1 MTDINHDNTVYPS
14 SSFSGS
20 PYLYG
25 QVYTPSPDTR
35 LTQIKDLAVPQL
47 VRRTNGRYTIRFRFK
62 GATSPFLSVSTRSTD
77 RRTAT
82 MRQRELAATAKAF
95 MLDRQEVSLQ
105 ELTTHLKSMAEQFL
119 TDETNDYWNGLE
131 VATLVDEKS
140 NLKELAATQALSLDQ
155 QKGIRLALEVLTAAQ
170 QRVDTGDTSGLIKL
184 TDGGGDDNNHTDE
197 STIGDST
204 AILNNEQG
212 DRPAV
217 FTQVTAPCSHSE
229 RPAVESQPEVIH
241 FRPLESS
248 RLDVNLTS
256 RRFKSLILQPS
267 VVFQE
272 LVTSL
277 LAEKVQIL
285 KSSSYKDL
293 SSSLNTVSRF
303 LPEDMDLM
311 SRSGWLA
318 VRDAMLASEVRPST
332 INKLLTKAKM
342 CLDYGLMNGQLEG
355 RNPIERMKL
364 TKDIDSKRRA
374 FTDEELERLLVR
386 VEAEYQFTRHTAHTT
401 SEARRWA
408 SLVSVITG
416 ARAAEV
422 CHLTKRDI
430 VTLDNGLVCI
440 DINEDGE
447 GKSVKNKHSVRLVP
461 LTDGAYGFDLAS
473 FLEWVYMQPEDEGP
487 LFGMTPSAYSSW
499 FNSRVIT
506 EALPDAEN
514 VSLHSLRHWLA
525 TRMKERGVNLVDA
538 QGILG
543 HSSQSITYDLYGK
556 GHAVGRL
563 AEVLKTALL

>member
-1 MTDINHDNTVYPS
+1 MTDINHDNTVCPS

-20 PYLYG
+20 PYLYQ
-25 QVYTPSPDTR
+25 QVCTSSPDTR

-47 VRRTNGRYTIRFRFK
+47 VRRANGRYTIRFRLK
-62 GATSPFLSVSTRSTD
+62 GQTIPFLSVSTRSTD
-77 RRTAT
+77 RRVAT

-95 MLDRQEVSLQ
+95 MLDRPEVSLQ
-105 ELTTHLKSMAEQFL
+105 ELTAHLRSMAEQFL
-119 TDETNDYWNGLE
+119 TDASDDYWNGLE

-140 NLKELAATQALSLDQ
+140 NLRELAATQALSLDQ

-184 TDGGGDDNNHTDE
+184 IDGGVSQLTDDNNHTDY

-204 AILNNEQG
+204 SILKNEQG

-217 FTQVTAPCSHSE
+217 FTQE
-229 RPAVESQPEVIH
+229 R
-241 FRPLESS
+241 
-248 RLDVNLTS
+248 
-256 RRFKSLILQPS
+256 QPS
-267 VVFQE
+267 VVFSS
-272 LVTSL
+272 LVSSL
-277 LAEKVQIL
+277 LAEKVQTL

-303 LPEDMDLM
+303 LPENMDLM
-311 SRSGWLA
+311 SRSEWLA

-408 SLVSVITG
+408 TLVSVVTG
-416 ARAAEV
+416 ARSAEV

-440 DINEDGE
+440 DINEDGD

-461 LTDGAYGFDLAS
+461 LTDGAYGFDLKS
-473 FLEWVYMQPEDEGP
+473 FLEWVDMQPDEGP

-499 FNSRVIT
+499 FNSRVLT

-514 VSLHSLRHWLA
+514 VSLHSLRHWLT

-556 GHAVGRL
+556 GHAVQRL
-563 AEVLKTALL
+563 ADALAVTFG

>member
-1 MTDINHDNTVYPS
+1 
-14 SSFSGS
+14 
-20 PYLYG
+20 
-25 QVYTPSPDTR
+25 
-35 LTQIKDLAVPQL
+35 
-47 VRRTNGRYTIRFRFK
+47 
-62 GATSPFLSVSTRSTD
+62 
-77 RRTAT
+77 

-95 MLDRQEVSLQ
+95 MLDRPEVSLQ
-105 ELTTHLKSMAEQFL
+105 ELTEHLRSMAEQFL
-119 TDETNDYWNGLE
+119 TDASDDYWNGLE

-184 TDGGGDDNNHTDE
+184 IDGGVSQLTDDNNHTDY

-204 AILNNEQG
+204 SILKNEQG
-212 DRPAV
+212 DRPVV
-217 FTQVTAPCSHSE
+217 FTQE
-229 RPAVESQPEVIH
+229 RQPEVTIA
-241 FRPLESS
+241 
-248 RLDVNLTS
+248 D
-256 RRFKSLILQPS
+256 QPAICS
-267 VVFQE
+267 FSE
-272 LVTSL
+272 LVSSL
-277 LAEKVQIL
+277 LAEKVPTL

-311 SRSGWLA
+311 SRSEWLA
-318 VRDAMLASEVRPST
+318 VRDSMLAAEVRPST

-386 VEAEYQFTRHTAHTT
+386 VESEYQFTRHTARTT

-408 SLVSVITG
+408 SLVSVVTG
-416 ARAAEV
+416 ARSAEV

-461 LTDGAYGFDLAS
+461 LTDGACGLDLKS
-473 FLEWVYMQPEDEGP
+473 FLEWVDMQPDEGP

-499 FNSRVIT
+499 FNSRVMT
-506 EALPDAEN
+506 EALGESPR
-514 VSLHSLRHWLA
+514 V
-525 TRMKERGVNLVDA
+525 
-538 QGILG
+538 
-543 HSSQSITYDLYGK
+543 
-556 GHAVGRL
+556 
-563 AEVLKTALL
+563 

>member
-20 PYLYG
+20 PYLYQ

-35 LTQIKDLAVPQL
+35 LTQIKDLATPQL
-47 VRRTNGRYTIRFRFK
+47 VRRTNGRYTIRFRLK

-77 RRTAT
+77 RRVAT

-95 MLDRQEVSLQ
+95 MLDRPEVSLQ
-105 ELTTHLKSMAEQFL
+105 ELTEHLRSMAEKFL
-119 TDETNDYWNGLE
+119 TDASDDYWNGLE

-170 QRVDTGDTSGLIKL
+170 QRVDTGDTSSLIKL
-184 TDGGGDDNNHTDE
+184 IDGGVSQLTDDNNHTDY
-197 STIGDST
+197 STISDST
-204 AILNNEQG
+204 SLLKNEQG

-229 RPAVESQPEVIH
+229 RQ
-241 FRPLESS
+241 SS
-248 RLDVNLTS
+248 IVFS
-256 RRFKSLILQPS
+256 SLVS
-267 VVFQE
+267 
-272 LVTSL
+272 SL
-277 LAEKVQIL
+277 LAEKVQTL

-311 SRSGWLA
+311 SRSEWLA
-318 VRDAMLASEVRPST
+318 VRDSMLAAEVRPST

-374 FTDEELERLLVR
+374 FTDEELEGLLGR
-386 VEAEYQFTRHTAHTT
+386 VEAEYQFTRHTAQTS

-408 SLVSVITG
+408 SLLSVVTG
-416 ARAAEV
+416 ARSAEV

-473 FLEWVYMQPEDEGP
+473 FLSWVNTQADEGS

-525 TRMKERGVNLVDA
+525 TCMKERGVNLVDA

-556 GHAVGRL
+556 GHAVQRL
-563 AEVLKTALL
+563 ADALAVTFG

>member
-1 MTDINHDNTVYPS
+1 
-14 SSFSGS
+14 
-20 PYLYG
+20 
-25 QVYTPSPDTR
+25 
-35 LTQIKDLAVPQL
+35 
-47 VRRTNGRYTIRFRFK
+47 
-62 GATSPFLSVSTRSTD
+62 
-77 RRTAT
+77 

-95 MLDRQEVSLQ
+95 MLDRPEVSLQ
-105 ELTTHLKSMAEQFL
+105 ELTKHLRSMAEQFL
-119 TDETNDYWNGLE
+119 TDASDDYWNGVE

-140 NLKELAATQALSLDQ
+140 NLRGLAATRALSVDQ
-155 QKGIRLALEVLTAAQ
+155 QRGIKLALEVLTAAQ
-170 QRVDTGDTSGLIKL
+170 QRVDTGDTSSLIKL
-184 TDGGGDDNNHTDE
+184 IDDGGGDNNHTDY

-204 AILNNEQG
+204 SILKNEQG

-217 FTQVTAPCSHSE
+217 FTQE
-229 RPAVESQPEVIH
+229 R
-241 FRPLESS
+241 
-248 RLDVNLTS
+248 
-256 RRFKSLILQPS
+256 QPS
-267 VVFQE
+267 VVFSS
-272 LVTSL
+272 LVSSL
-277 LAEKVQIL
+277 LAEKVQTL
-285 KSSSYKDL
+285 KQSSYKDL

-311 SRSGWLA
+311 SRSEWLA
-318 VRDAMLASEVRPST
+318 VRDAMLAAEVRPST

-342 CLDYGLMNGQLEG
+342 CLDYGLMNRQLEG

-364 TKDIDSKRRA
+364 TKDIDSRRRA
-374 FTDEELERLLVR
+374 FTDEELERLLGR
-386 VEAEYQFTRHTAHTT
+386 VEAEYQFTRHTAQTS

-473 FLEWVYMQPEDEGP
+473 FLSWVNTQPDEGP
-487 LFGMTPSAYSSW
+487 IFGMTPSAYSSW
-499 FNSRVIT
+499 FNSRVMT
-506 EALPDAEN
+506 EALGDAEN

-525 TRMKERGVNLVDA
+525 TCMKERGVNLVDA

-563 AEVLKTALL
+563 AEVLKSALL

>member
-1 MTDINHDNTVYPS
+1 
-14 SSFSGS
+14 
-20 PYLYG
+20 
-25 QVYTPSPDTR
+25 
-35 LTQIKDLAVPQL
+35 
-47 VRRTNGRYTIRFRFK
+47 
-62 GATSPFLSVSTRSTD
+62 
-77 RRTAT
+77 

-95 MLDRQEVSLQ
+95 LLDRQEVSLQ
-105 ELTTHLKSMAEQFL
+105 ELTAHLKSMAEQFL
-119 TDETNDYWNGLE
+119 TDASDDYWNGIE

-184 TDGGGDDNNHTDE
+184 IDDNNLTDD

-204 AILNNEQG
+204 SILNNEQG

-229 RPAVESQPEVIH
+229 RQS
-241 FRPLESS
+241 
-248 RLDVNLTS
+248 
-256 RRFKSLILQPS
+256 S
-267 VVFQE
+267 VVFSS
-272 LVTSL
+272 LVSSL
-277 LAEKVQIL
+277 LAEKVQTL
-285 KSSSYKDL
+285 KTSSYKDL

-303 LPEDMDLM
+303 LPEDMALM
-311 SRSGWLA
+311 SRSEWLA
-318 VRDAMLASEVRPST
+318 VRDAMLAAEVMPST

-342 CLDYGLMNGQLEG
+342 CLDYALMNGYLEG

-364 TKDIDSKRRA
+364 VKDVDSKRRA
-374 FTDEELERLLVR
+374 FTDDELERLLVR

-408 SLVSVITG
+408 SLLSVVTG
-416 ARAAEV
+416 ARSAEV

-499 FNSRVIT
+499 FNSRVLT

-556 GHAVGRL
+556 GHAVQRL
-563 AEVLKTALL
+563 ADALAVTFG

>member
-20 PYLYG
+20 PYLYQ
-25 QVYTPSPDTR
+25 QVYTSSPDTR

-47 VRRTNGRYTIRFRFK
+47 VRRANGRYTIRFRLK
-62 GATSPFLSVSTRSTD
+62 GQTTPFLSVSTRSTD
-77 RRTAT
+77 RRVAT

-95 MLDRQEVSLQ
+95 MLDRPEVSLQ
-105 ELTTHLKSMAEQFL
+105 ELTAHLRSMAEQFL
-119 TDETNDYWNGLE
+119 TDASDDYWNGLE

-184 TDGGGDDNNHTDE
+184 IDGGVSQLTDDNNHTDY

-204 AILNNEQG
+204 SILKNEQG

-217 FTQVTAPCSHSE
+217 FTQE
-229 RPAVESQPEVIH
+229 RQPEVTIA
-241 FRPLESS
+241 
-248 RLDVNLTS
+248 D
-256 RRFKSLILQPS
+256 QPAICS
-267 VVFQE
+267 FSE
-272 LVTSL
+272 LVSSL
-277 LAEKVQIL
+277 LAEKVQTL

-311 SRSGWLA
+311 SRSEWLA

-364 TKDIDSKRRA
+364 TKDIDSRRRA

-386 VEAEYQFTRHTAHTT
+386 VESEYQFTRHTAHTT

-408 SLVSVITG
+408 SLVSVVTG
-416 ARAAEV
+416 ARSAEV

-440 DINEDGE
+440 DINEDGD

-461 LTDGAYGFDLAS
+461 LTDGACGLDLKS
-473 FLEWVYMQPEDEGP
+473 FLKWVDTQPADGP

-499 FNSRVIT
+499 FNSRVLT
-506 EALPDAEN
+506 EALPDAMD

>member
-14 SSFSGS
+14 CSFSGS

-35 LTQIKDLAVPQL
+35 LTQINLLSVAKPQL
-47 VRRTNGRYTIRFRFK
+47 VRRANGRYTIRFRLK
-62 GATSPFLSVSTRSTD
+62 GQTTPFLSVSTRSTD
-77 RRTAT
+77 RRVAT

-95 MLDRQEVSLQ
+95 MLDRPEVSLQ
-105 ELTTHLKSMAEQFL
+105 ELTEHLRSMAEQFL
-119 TDETNDYWNGLE
+119 TDASDDYWNGLE

-170 QRVDTGDTSGLIKL
+170 QRVDTGDTSSLIKL
-184 TDGGGDDNNHTDE
+184 IGGGVSQLTDGDDNNLTNN
-197 STIGDST
+197 STICDST
-204 AILNNEQG
+204 LILRNEQG
-212 DRPAV
+212 VSPQV
-217 FTQVTAPCSHSE
+217 FTRE
-229 RPAVESQPEVIH
+229 R
-241 FRPLESS
+241 
-248 RLDVNLTS
+248 
-256 RRFKSLILQPS
+256 QPS
-267 VVFQE
+267 VVFSS
-272 LVTSL
+272 LVSSL
-277 LAEKVQIL
+277 LAEKVQTL

-311 SRSGWLA
+311 SRSEWLA
-318 VRDAMLASEVRPST
+318 VRDAMLAAEVRPST

-364 TKDIDSKRRA
+364 TKDTDSKRRA

-386 VEAEYQFTRHTAHTT
+386 VESEYQFTRHTAHTT

-408 SLVSVITG
+408 SLVSVVTG
-416 ARAAEV
+416 ARSAEV
-422 CHLTKRDI
+422 CHLTKRDV

-440 DINEDGE
+440 DINEDGD

-461 LTDGAYGFDLAS
+461 LTDGACGLDLKS
-473 FLEWVYMQPEDEGP
+473 FLEWVDMQPDEGP

-499 FNSRVIT
+499 FNSRVLT

>member
-1 MTDINHDNTVYPS
+1 
-14 SSFSGS
+14 
-20 PYLYG
+20 
-25 QVYTPSPDTR
+25 
-35 LTQIKDLAVPQL
+35 
-47 VRRTNGRYTIRFRFK
+47 
-62 GATSPFLSVSTRSTD
+62 
-77 RRTAT
+77 

-95 MLDRQEVSLQ
+95 MLDRPEVSLQ
-105 ELTTHLKSMAEQFL
+105 ALTAHLRVMAEQFL
-119 TDETNDYWNGLE
+119 TDASDDYWNGLE

-184 TDGGGDDNNHTDE
+184 IDDNNHTDY
-197 STIGDST
+197 STIVSCSPAHSGDST
-204 AILNNEQG
+204 SILKNEQG
-212 DRPAV
+212 DSPAV
-217 FTQVTAPCSHSE
+217 FTQE
-229 RPAVESQPEVIH
+229 RQPEVTTTGAQQAICS
-241 FRPLESS
+241 FS
-248 RLDVNLTS
+248 
-256 RRFKSLILQPS
+256 
-267 VVFQE
+267 E
-272 LVTSL
+272 LVSSL
-277 LAEKVQIL
+277 LAEKVQTL

-311 SRSGWLA
+311 SRSEWLA
-318 VRDAMLASEVRPST
+318 VRDAMLAAEVRPST

-364 TKDIDSKRRA
+364 TKDVDSKRRA

-408 SLVSVITG
+408 TLVSVVTG
-416 ARAAEV
+416 ARSAEV

-440 DINEDGE
+440 DINENGD

-461 LTDGAYGFDLAS
+461 LTDGVHGFHLKS
-473 FLEWVYMQPEDEGP
+473 FLSWFDTQPDDGSS

-499 FNSRVIT
+499 FNSRVLT
-506 EALPDAEN
+506 EALPDADN

-563 AEVLKTALL
+563 ADALKVALK

>member
-1 MTDINHDNTVYPS
+1 
-14 SSFSGS
+14 
-20 PYLYG
+20 
-25 QVYTPSPDTR
+25 
-35 LTQIKDLAVPQL
+35 
-47 VRRTNGRYTIRFRFK
+47 
-62 GATSPFLSVSTRSTD
+62 
-77 RRTAT
+77 

-95 MLDRQEVSLQ
+95 MLDRPEVSLQ
-105 ELTTHLKSMAEQFL
+105 ELTAHLRSMAEQFL
-119 TDETNDYWNGLE
+119 TDASDDYWNGLE

-140 NLKELAATQALSLDQ
+140 NLRELAATQALSLDQ

-184 TDGGGDDNNHTDE
+184 IDGGVSQLTDDNNQTDY

-204 AILNNEQG
+204 SILKNEQVG
-212 DRPAV
+212 RPAV
-217 FTQVTAPCSHSE
+217 FTQE
-229 RPAVESQPEVIH
+229 R
-241 FRPLESS
+241 
-248 RLDVNLTS
+248 
-256 RRFKSLILQPS
+256 QPS
-267 VVFQE
+267 VVFSS
-272 LVTSL
+272 LVSSL
-277 LAEKVQIL
+277 LAEKVQTL

-311 SRSGWLA
+311 SRSEWLA
-318 VRDAMLASEVRPST
+318 VRDSMLAAEVRPST

-386 VEAEYQFTRHTAHTT
+386 VESEYQFTRHTAHTT

-408 SLVSVITG
+408 SLVSVVTG
-416 ARAAEV
+416 ARSAEV

-440 DINEDGE
+440 DINEDGD

-461 LTDGAYGFDLAS
+461 LTDGACGLDLKS
-473 FLEWVYMQPEDEGP
+473 FLEWVDTQPTDGP

-499 FNSRVIT
+499 FNSRVMT
-506 EALPDAEN
+506 EALGDATD

>member
-20 PYLYG
+20 PYLYQ

-35 LTQIKDLAVPQL
+35 LTQINLLATPQL
-47 VRRTNGRYTIRFRFK
+47 VRRANGRYTIRFRLK
-62 GATSPFLSVSTRSTD
+62 GQTIPFLSVSTRSTD
-77 RRTAT
+77 RRVAT
-82 MRQRELAATAKAF
+82 MRQRELAATAKTF
-95 MLDRQEVSLQ
+95 MLDRPEVSLQ
-105 ELTTHLKSMAEQFL
+105 ELTEHLRSMAEQFL
-119 TDETNDYWNGLE
+119 TDASDDYWNGLE

-184 TDGGGDDNNHTDE
+184 IDDNNLTDD

-204 AILNNEQG
+204 SILNNEQG

-217 FTQVTAPCSHSE
+217 FTQE
-229 RPAVESQPEVIH
+229 RQS
-241 FRPLESS
+241 
-248 RLDVNLTS
+248 
-256 RRFKSLILQPS
+256 S
-267 VVFQE
+267 VVFSS
-272 LVTSL
+272 LVSSL
-277 LAEKVQIL
+277 LAEKVQTL
-285 KSSSYKDL
+285 KTSSYKDL

-318 VRDAMLASEVRPST
+318 VRDSMLASEVRPST

-386 VEAEYQFTRHTAHTT
+386 VESEYQFTRHTAHTT

-408 SLVSVITG
+408 SLVSVVTG
-416 ARAAEV
+416 ARSAEV

-440 DINEDGE
+440 DINEDGD

-461 LTDGAYGFDLAS
+461 LTDGACGLDLKS
-473 FLEWVYMQPEDEGP
+473 FLEWVDMQPDEGP

-499 FNSRVIT
+499 FNSRVLT
-506 EALPDAEN
+506 EALGDSQD

-556 GHAVGRL
+556 GHAVQRL

>member
-35 LTQIKDLAVPQL
+35 LTQINLLGVAKPQL
-47 VRRTNGRYTIRFRFK
+47 VRRANGRYTIRFRLK
-62 GATSPFLSVSTRSTD
+62 GQTTPFLSVSTRSTD
-77 RRTAT
+77 RRVAT

-95 MLDRQEVSLQ
+95 MLDRPEVSLQ
-105 ELTTHLKSMAEQFL
+105 ELTEHLRSMAEQFL
-119 TDETNDYWNGLE
+119 TDASDDYWNGLE

-184 TDGGGDDNNHTDE
+184 IDDNNHTDY

-204 AILNNEQG
+204 SILKNEQG
-212 DRPAV
+212 DRPVV
-217 FTQVTAPCSHSE
+217 FTQE
-229 RPAVESQPEVIH
+229 RQPEVTICS
-241 FRPLESS
+241 FS
-248 RLDVNLTS
+248 
-256 RRFKSLILQPS
+256 
-267 VVFQE
+267 E
-272 LVTSL
+272 LVSSL
-277 LAEKVQIL
+277 LAEKVQTL

-311 SRSGWLA
+311 SRSEWLA

-364 TKDIDSKRRA
+364 TKDVDSKRRA

-408 SLVSVITG
+408 TLVSVVTG
-416 ARAAEV
+416 ARSAEV
-422 CHLTKRDI
+422 CHLIKRDI
-430 VTLDNGLVCI
+430 VTIDKMVCI
-440 DINEDGE
+440 DINEDGD

-461 LTDGAYGFDLAS
+461 LTDGAYGFDLTS
-473 FLEWVYMQPEDEGP
+473 FLSWVDAQPDDGP

-499 FNSRVIT
+499 FNSRVLT
-506 EALPDAEN
+506 EALPDADN

-563 AEVLKTALL
+563 ADALNLALVGM

>member
-20 PYLYG
+20 PYLYQ
-25 QVYTPSPDTR
+25 QVYTSSPDTR
-35 LTQIKDLAVPQL
+35 LTQINLLGVACSLLAKPQL
-47 VRRTNGRYTIRFRFK
+47 VRRANGRYTIRFRLK
-62 GATSPFLSVSTRSTD
+62 GQTTPFLSVSTRSTD
-77 RRTAT
+77 RRVAT

-95 MLDRQEVSLQ
+95 MLDRPEVSLQ
-105 ELTTHLKSMAEQFL
+105 ELTEHLRSMAEQFL
-119 TDETNDYWNGLE
+119 TDASDDYWNGLE

-170 QRVDTGDTSGLIKL
+170 QRVDTGDTSGLIDIVMNNSRDSGTSNL
-184 TDGGGDDNNHTDE
+184 TDY
-197 STIGDST
+197 STICDSM
-204 AILNNEQG
+204 AILSNEQG
-212 DRPAV
+212 VSTEV
-217 FTQVTAPCSHSE
+217 FTQE
-229 RPAVESQPEVIH
+229 RQPEVAICS
-241 FRPLESS
+241 FS
-248 RLDVNLTS
+248 
-256 RRFKSLILQPS
+256 
-267 VVFQE
+267 E
-272 LVTSL
+272 LVSSL
-277 LAEKVQIL
+277 LAEKVQTL

-311 SRSGWLA
+311 SRSEWLA
-318 VRDAMLASEVRPST
+318 VRDSMLAAEVRPST

-408 SLVSVITG
+408 SLVSVVTG
-416 ARAAEV
+416 ARSAEV

-440 DINEDGE
+440 DINEDGD

-461 LTDGAYGFDLAS
+461 LTDGVCGFSLKS
-473 FLEWVYMQPEDEGP
+473 FLKWVDTQPADGP

-499 FNSRVIT
+499 FNSRVLT
-506 EALPDAEN
+506 EALGDAEN

>member
-35 LTQIKDLAVPQL
+35 LTQINLLGVAKPQL
-47 VRRTNGRYTIRFRFK
+47 VRRANGRYTIRFRLK
-62 GATSPFLSVSTRSTD
+62 GQTTPFLSVSTRSTD
-77 RRTAT
+77 RRVAT

-95 MLDRQEVSLQ
+95 MLDRPEVSLQ
-105 ELTTHLKSMAEQFL
+105 ELTEHLRSMAEQFL
-119 TDETNDYWNGLE
+119 TDASDDYWNGLE

-184 TDGGGDDNNHTDE
+184 IDDNNHTDY

-204 AILNNEQG
+204 SILKNEQG
-212 DRPAV
+212 DRPVV
-217 FTQVTAPCSHSE
+217 FTQE
-229 RPAVESQPEVIH
+229 RQPEVTICS
-241 FRPLESS
+241 FS
-248 RLDVNLTS
+248 
-256 RRFKSLILQPS
+256 
-267 VVFQE
+267 E
-272 LVTSL
+272 LVSSL
-277 LAEKVQIL
+277 LAEKVQTL

-311 SRSGWLA
+311 SRSEWLA

-364 TKDIDSKRRA
+364 TKDVDSKRRA

-408 SLVSVITG
+408 SLVSVVTG
-416 ARAAEV
+416 ARSAEV

-440 DINEDGE
+440 DINEDGD

-461 LTDGAYGFDLAS
+461 LTDGVCGFSLKS
-473 FLEWVYMQPEDEGP
+473 FLKWVDTQPADGP

-499 FNSRVIT
+499 FNSRVLT
-506 EALPDAEN
+506 EALGDAEN

-556 GHAVGRL
+556 GHAVQRL
-563 AEVLKTALL
+563 AEVLEVALV

>member
-25 QVYTPSPDTR
+25 KVYTSSPDTR
-35 LTQIKDLAVPQL
+35 LTQINLLARPQL
-47 VRRTNGRYTIRFRFK
+47 VRRANGRYTIRFRLK
-62 GATSPFLSVSTRSTD
+62 GQTIPFLSVSTRSTD
-77 RRTAT
+77 RRVAT
-82 MRQRELAATAKAF
+82 MRQRELAATAKSF
-95 MLDRQEVSLQ
+95 MLDRPDVSLQ
-105 ELTTHLKSMAEQFL
+105 ELTEHLRSMAEQFL
-119 TDETNDYWNGLE
+119 TDASDDYWNGVE

-140 NLKELAATQALSLDQ
+140 NLKELAATRALSIDQ

-170 QRVDTGDTSGLIKL
+170 QRVDTGDTSSLIKL
-184 TDGGGDDNNHTDE
+184 IDGNNHTGE

-204 AILNNEQG
+204 SILKNEQG
-212 DRPAV
+212 DRPVV
-217 FTQVTAPCSHSE
+217 FTQSHQPVTRSRVTSEVTIADQPAICS
-229 RPAVESQPEVIH
+229 
-241 FRPLESS
+241 FSS
-248 RLDVNLTS
+248 
-256 RRFKSLILQPS
+256 
-267 VVFQE
+267 
-272 LVTSL
+272 LVSSL
-277 LAEKVQIL
+277 LAEKVQTL

-311 SRSGWLA
+311 SRTEWLA
-318 VRDAMLASEVRPST
+318 VRDSMLAAEVRPST

-364 TKDIDSKRRA
+364 TKDVDSKRRA

-408 SLVSVITG
+408 SLVSVVTG
-416 ARAAEV
+416 ARSAEV

-440 DINEDGE
+440 DINEDGD

-461 LTDGAYGFDLAS
+461 LTDGACGLDLKS
-473 FLEWVYMQPEDEGP
+473 FLEWVDMQPDEGP

-499 FNSRVIT
+499 FNSRVLT
-506 EALPDAEN
+506 EALGDSQG

-525 TRMKERGVNLVDA
+525 TRMK
-538 QGILG
+538 
-543 HSSQSITYDLYGK
+543 
-556 GHAVGRL
+556 
-563 AEVLKTALL
+563 

>member
-1 MTDINHDNTVYPS
+1 
-14 SSFSGS
+14 
-20 PYLYG
+20 
-25 QVYTPSPDTR
+25 
-35 LTQIKDLAVPQL
+35 
-47 VRRTNGRYTIRFRFK
+47 
-62 GATSPFLSVSTRSTD
+62 
-77 RRTAT
+77 

-95 MLDRQEVSLQ
+95 MLDRPEVSLQ
-105 ELTTHLKSMAEQFL
+105 ELTEHLRSMAEQFL
-119 TDETNDYWNGLE
+119 TDASDDYWNGLE

-184 TDGGGDDNNHTDE
+184 IDGGVSQLTDDNNPTDY
-197 STIGDST
+197 STICDSM
-204 AILNNEQG
+204 AVLSNEQG
-212 DRPAV
+212 VSPEV
-217 FTQVTAPCSHSE
+217 FTQE
-229 RPAVESQPEVIH
+229 RQPEVAIA
-241 FRPLESS
+241 
-248 RLDVNLTS
+248 D
-256 RRFKSLILQPS
+256 QPAICS
-267 VVFQE
+267 FSE
-272 LVTSL
+272 LVSSL
-277 LAEKVQIL
+277 LAEKVQTL

-303 LPEDMDLM
+303 LPENMDLM

-318 VRDAMLASEVRPST
+318 VRDAMLAAEVRPST

-342 CLDYGLMNGQLEG
+342 CLDYALMNGHLEG

-364 TKDIDSKRRA
+364 VKDVDSKRRA
-374 FTDEELERLLVR
+374 FTDDELEGLLGR

-461 LTDGAYGFDLAS
+461 LTDGAYGFDLKS
-473 FLEWVYMQPEDEGP
+473 FLEWVYMQPDEGP

-499 FNSRVIT
+499 FNSRVLT

-563 AEVLKTALL
+563 ADVLKTALL

>member
-20 PYLYG
+20 PYLYQ

-35 LTQIKDLAVPQL
+35 LTQIKDLATPQL
-47 VRRTNGRYTIRFRFK
+47 VRRTNGRYTIRFRLK
-62 GATSPFLSVSTRSTD
+62 GATTPFLSVSTRSTD
-77 RRTAT
+77 RRVAT

-95 MLDRQEVSLQ
+95 LLDRPEVSLQ
-105 ELTTHLKSMAEQFL
+105 ELTAHLRSMAEQFL
-119 TDETNDYWNGLE
+119 TDASDDYWNGLE

-170 QRVDTGDTSGLIKL
+170 QRVDTGDTSSLIKL
-184 TDGGGDDNNHTDE
+184 IDGGVSQLTDDNNLTDD
-197 STIGDST
+197 STIGDSK
-204 AILNNEQG
+204 AILSNEQG
-212 DRPAV
+212 VSPEV
-217 FTQVTAPCSHSE
+217 FTQE
-229 RPAVESQPEVIH
+229 RQPEVAIA
-241 FRPLESS
+241 
-248 RLDVNLTS
+248 D
-256 RRFKSLILQPS
+256 QPAICS
-267 VVFQE
+267 FSE
-272 LVTSL
+272 LVSSL
-277 LAEKVQIL
+277 LAEKVQNL

-318 VRDAMLASEVRPST
+318 VRDAMLAAEVMPST

-374 FTDEELERLLVR
+374 FTDEELERLLGR

-401 SEARRWA
+401 SEARRRA

-461 LTDGAYGFDLAS
+461 LTDGAYGFNLKS
-473 FLEWVYMQPEDEGP
+473 FLEWVYMQPDEGP

-499 FNSRVIT
+499 FNSRVLT

>member
-20 PYLYG
+20 PYLYQ
-25 QVYTPSPDTR
+25 QVYTSSPDTR
-35 LTQIKDLAVPQL
+35 LTQINLLGVACSLLAKPQL
-47 VRRTNGRYTIRFRFK
+47 VRRANGRYTIRFRLK
-62 GATSPFLSVSTRSTD
+62 GQTIPFLSVSTRSTD
-77 RRTAT
+77 RRVAT
-82 MRQRELAATAKAF
+82 MRQRELAATAKSF
-95 MLDRQEVSLQ
+95 MLDRPDVSLQ
-105 ELTTHLKSMAEQFL
+105 ELTEHLRSMAEQFL
-119 TDETNDYWNGLE
+119 TDASDDYWNGLE

-184 TDGGGDDNNHTDE
+184 INDNNHTDY

-204 AILNNEQG
+204 SILKNEQG

-217 FTQVTAPCSHSE
+217 FTQEP
-229 RPAVESQPEVIH
+229 QPEVTIA
-241 FRPLESS
+241 
-248 RLDVNLTS
+248 D
-256 RRFKSLILQPS
+256 QPAICS
-267 VVFQE
+267 FSE
-272 LVTSL
+272 LVSSL
-277 LAEKVQIL
+277 LAEKVQTL

-311 SRSGWLA
+311 SRSEWLA
-318 VRDAMLASEVRPST
+318 VRDSMLAAEVRPST

-386 VEAEYQFTRHTAHTT
+386 VESEYQFTRHTAHTT

-408 SLVSVITG
+408 SLVSVVTG
-416 ARAAEV
+416 ARSAEV

-440 DINEDGE
+440 DINEDGD

-461 LTDGAYGFDLAS
+461 LTDGACGFDLKS
-473 FLEWVYMQPEDEGP
+473 FLEWVDTQPDDGGP

-499 FNSRVIT
+499 FNSRVLT
-506 EALPDAEN
+506 EALGDAEN

>member
-1 MTDINHDNTVYPS
+1 
-14 SSFSGS
+14 
-20 PYLYG
+20 
-25 QVYTPSPDTR
+25 
-35 LTQIKDLAVPQL
+35 
-47 VRRTNGRYTIRFRFK
+47 
-62 GATSPFLSVSTRSTD
+62 
-77 RRTAT
+77 
-82 MRQRELAATAKAF
+82 MRQRELAVTAKAF
-95 MLDRQEVSLQ
+95 LLDKPEVSLQ
-105 ELTTHLKSMAEQFL
+105 ELTEHLRSMAEQFL
-119 TDETNDYWNGLE
+119 TDASDDYWNGLE

-170 QRVDTGDTSGLIKL
+170 QRVDTGDTSGLIDIVMNNP
-184 TDGGGDDNNHTDE
+184 TDY
-197 STIGDST
+197 STIGDSK
-204 AILNNEQG
+204 AILSNEQG
-212 DRPAV
+212 VSPEV
-217 FTQVTAPCSHSE
+217 FTQE
-229 RPAVESQPEVIH
+229 RQPEVAIA
-241 FRPLESS
+241 
-248 RLDVNLTS
+248 D
-256 RRFKSLILQPS
+256 QPAICS
-267 VVFQE
+267 FSE
-272 LVTSL
+272 LVSSL
-277 LAEKVQIL
+277 LAEKVQTL

-303 LPEDMDLM
+303 LTTGMDLM
-311 SRSGWLA
+311 SRSEWLA

-408 SLVSVITG
+408 SLVSVVTG
-416 ARAAEV
+416 ARSAEV

-447 GKSVKNKHSVRLVP
+447 GKSVKNKHSVRLVS

-473 FLEWVYMQPEDEGP
+473 FLSWVNTQSDEGP

-563 AEVLKTALL
+563 ADVLKTALL

>member
-1 MTDINHDNTVYPS
+1 
-14 SSFSGS
+14 
-20 PYLYG
+20 
-25 QVYTPSPDTR
+25 
-35 LTQIKDLAVPQL
+35 
-47 VRRTNGRYTIRFRFK
+47 
-62 GATSPFLSVSTRSTD
+62 
-77 RRTAT
+77 
-82 MRQRELAATAKAF
+82 MRQRELAATAKSF
-95 MLDRQEVSLQ
+95 MLDRPDVSLQ
-105 ELTTHLKSMAEQFL
+105 ELTDHLRSMAEQFL
-119 TDETNDYWNGLE
+119 TDASDDYWNGLE

-170 QRVDTGDTSGLIKL
+170 QRVDTGDASGLIKL
-184 TDGGGDDNNHTDE
+184 IDDNNHTDY

-204 AILNNEQG
+204 SILKNEQG

-217 FTQVTAPCSHSE
+217 FTQE
-229 RPAVESQPEVIH
+229 R
-241 FRPLESS
+241 
-248 RLDVNLTS
+248 
-256 RRFKSLILQPS
+256 QPS
-267 VVFQE
+267 VVFSS
-272 LVTSL
+272 LVSSL
-277 LAEKVQIL
+277 LAEKVQTL

-311 SRSGWLA
+311 SRSEWLA
-318 VRDAMLASEVRPST
+318 VRDSMLAAEVRPST

-408 SLVSVITG
+408 SLVSVVTG
-416 ARAAEV
+416 ARSAEV

-440 DINEDGE
+440 DINEDGD

-461 LTDGAYGFDLAS
+461 LTDGVCGL
-473 FLEWVYMQPEDEGP
+473 QPEVLPQMGRH
-487 LFGMTPSAYSSW
+487 SAC
-499 FNSRVIT
+499 
-506 EALPDAEN
+506 
-514 VSLHSLRHWLA
+514 
-525 TRMKERGVNLVDA
+525 
-538 QGILG
+538 
-543 HSSQSITYDLYGK
+543 
-556 GHAVGRL
+556 
-563 AEVLKTALL
+563 

>member
-1 MTDINHDNTVYPS
+1 
-14 SSFSGS
+14 
-20 PYLYG
+20 
-25 QVYTPSPDTR
+25 
-35 LTQIKDLAVPQL
+35 
-47 VRRTNGRYTIRFRFK
+47 
-62 GATSPFLSVSTRSTD
+62 
-77 RRTAT
+77 

-95 MLDRQEVSLQ
+95 MLDRPEVSLQ
-105 ELTTHLKSMAEQFL
+105 ELTEHLRSMAEQFL
-119 TDETNDYWNGLE
+119 TDASDDYWNGLE

-170 QRVDTGDTSGLIKL
+170 QRVDTGDTSGLIDIVMNNP
-184 TDGGGDDNNHTDE
+184 TDY
-197 STIGDST
+197 STICDSM
-204 AILNNEQG
+204 AILSNEQG
-212 DRPAV
+212 VSPEV
-217 FTQVTAPCSHSE
+217 FTQE
-229 RPAVESQPEVIH
+229 RQPEVAICS
-241 FRPLESS
+241 FS
-248 RLDVNLTS
+248 
-256 RRFKSLILQPS
+256 
-267 VVFQE
+267 E
-272 LVTSL
+272 LVSSL
-277 LAEKVQIL
+277 LAEKVQTL

-311 SRSGWLA
+311 SRSEWLA

-386 VEAEYQFTRHTAHTT
+386 VESEYQFTRHTAHTT

-408 SLVSVITG
+408 SLVSVVTG
-416 ARAAEV
+416 ARSAEV

-440 DINEDGE
+440 DINEDGD

-461 LTDGAYGFDLAS
+461 LTDGAYGFDLTS
-473 FLEWVYMQPEDEGP
+473 FLSWVDAQPDDGP

-499 FNSRVIT
+499 FNSRVMT
-506 EALPDAEN
+506 EALGDAEN

>member
-1 MTDINHDNTVYPS
+1 MTDINYDNTVYPS

-25 QVYTPSPDTR
+25 QVYTSSPDTR
-35 LTQIKDLAVPQL
+35 LTQISLLSVAKPQL
-47 VRRTNGRYTIRFRFK
+47 VRRANGRYTIRFRLK
-62 GATSPFLSVSTRSTD
+62 GQTTPFLSVSTRSTD
-77 RRTAT
+77 RRVAT

-95 MLDRQEVSLQ
+95 MLDRPEVSLQ
-105 ELTTHLKSMAEQFL
+105 ELTEHLRSMAEQFL
-119 TDETNDYWNGLE
+119 TDASDDYWNGLE

-184 TDGGGDDNNHTDE
+184 TDDNNLTDD
-197 STIGDST
+197 STIGDSM
-204 AILNNEQG
+204 AILSNEQG
-212 DRPAV
+212 VSPEV
-217 FTQVTAPCSHSE
+217 FTRE
-229 RPAVESQPEVIH
+229 RQS
-241 FRPLESS
+241 
-248 RLDVNLTS
+248 
-256 RRFKSLILQPS
+256 S
-267 VVFQE
+267 VVFSS
-272 LVTSL
+272 LVSSL
-277 LAEKVQIL
+277 LAEKVQTL

-311 SRSGWLA
+311 SRSEWLA

-364 TKDIDSKRRA
+364 TKDTDSKRRA
-374 FTDEELERLLVR
+374 FTDEELERLLGR

-440 DINEDGE
+440 DINEDGD

-461 LTDGAYGFDLAS
+461 LTDGVCGFSLKS
-473 FLEWVYMQPEDEGP
+473 FLKWVDTQPADGP

-499 FNSRVIT
+499 FNSRVMT
-506 EALPDAEN
+506 EALGDAEN

-525 TRMKERGVNLVDA
+525 TCMKERGVNLVDA

>member
-1 MTDINHDNTVYPS
+1 MTDINHDNTVCPS

-20 PYLYG
+20 PYLYQ
-25 QVYTPSPDTR
+25 QVYTSSPDTR

-47 VRRTNGRYTIRFRFK
+47 VRRANGRYTIRFRLK
-62 GATSPFLSVSTRSTD
+62 GQTIPFLSVSTRSTD
-77 RRTAT
+77 RRVAT

-95 MLDRQEVSLQ
+95 MLDRPEVSLQ
-105 ELTTHLKSMAEQFL
+105 ELTAHLRSMAEQFL
-119 TDETNDYWNGLE
+119 TDASDDYWNGLE

-140 NLKELAATQALSLDQ
+140 NLRELAATQALSLDQ

-170 QRVDTGDTSGLIKL
+170 QRVDTGDASGLIKL
-184 TDGGGDDNNHTDE
+184 IDDNNHTDY

-204 AILNNEQG
+204 SILKNEQG
-212 DRPAV
+212 GRPAV
-217 FTQVTAPCSHSE
+217 FTQE
-229 RPAVESQPEVIH
+229 R
-241 FRPLESS
+241 
-248 RLDVNLTS
+248 
-256 RRFKSLILQPS
+256 QPS
-267 VVFQE
+267 VVFSS
-272 LVTSL
+272 LVSSL
-277 LAEKVQIL
+277 LAEKVQTL

-311 SRSGWLA
+311 SRSEWLA
-318 VRDAMLASEVRPST
+318 VRDSMLAAEVRPST

-386 VEAEYQFTRHTAHTT
+386 VESEYQFTRHTAHTT

-408 SLVSVITG
+408 SLVSVVTG
-416 ARAAEV
+416 ARSAEV

-440 DINEDGE
+440 DINEDGD

-461 LTDGAYGFDLAS
+461 LTDGAYGFDLTS
-473 FLEWVYMQPEDEGP
+473 FLSWVDMQPDEGP

-499 FNSRVIT
+499 FNSRVLT
-506 EALPDAEN
+506 EALGDSQD

-563 AEVLKTALL
+563 ADVLKTALL

>member
-1 MTDINHDNTVYPS
+1 
-14 SSFSGS
+14 
-20 PYLYG
+20 
-25 QVYTPSPDTR
+25 
-35 LTQIKDLAVPQL
+35 
-47 VRRTNGRYTIRFRFK
+47 
-62 GATSPFLSVSTRSTD
+62 
-77 RRTAT
+77 

-95 MLDRQEVSLQ
+95 MLDRPEVSLQ
-105 ELTTHLKSMAEQFL
+105 ELTAHLRSMAEQFL
-119 TDETNDYWNGLE
+119 TDASDDYWNGLE

-170 QRVDTGDTSGLIKL
+170 QRVDTGDTSSLIKL
-184 TDGGGDDNNHTDE
+184 IDGGVSQLTDDNNSRDSGTSNHTDY
-197 STIGDST
+197 STISDST
-204 AILNNEQG
+204 SILKNEQG

-217 FTQVTAPCSHSE
+217 LTQE
-229 RPAVESQPEVIH
+229 RQPEVTIA
-241 FRPLESS
+241 
-248 RLDVNLTS
+248 D
-256 RRFKSLILQPS
+256 QPAICS
-267 VVFQE
+267 FSE
-272 LVTSL
+272 LVSSL
-277 LAEKVQIL
+277 LAEKVQTL

-311 SRSGWLA
+311 SRSEWLA

-342 CLDYGLMNGQLEG
+342 CLDYALMNGQLEG

-374 FTDEELERLLVR
+374 FTDEELDRLLVR
-386 VEAEYQFTRHTAHTT
+386 VESEYQFTRHTAHTT

-473 FLEWVYMQPEDEGP
+473 FLSWVDTQPDEGP

-499 FNSRVIT
+499 FNSRVLT
-506 EALPDAEN
+506 EALGDAEN

>member
-1 MTDINHDNTVYPS
+1 MTDINHDNTVCPS

-35 LTQIKDLAVPQL
+35 LTQINLLGVAKPQL
-47 VRRTNGRYTIRFRFK
+47 VRRANGRYTIRFRLK
-62 GATSPFLSVSTRSTD
+62 GQTTPFLSVSTRSTD
-77 RRTAT
+77 RRVAT
-82 MRQRELAATAKAF
+82 MRQRELAATAKTF
-95 MLDRQEVSLQ
+95 LLDRPDVSLQ
-105 ELTTHLKSMAEQFL
+105 ELTDHLRSMAEQFL
-119 TDETNDYWNGLE
+119 TDASDDYWNGLE

-170 QRVDTGDTSGLIKL
+170 QRVDTGDASGLIKL
-184 TDGGGDDNNHTDE
+184 IDDNNHTDY

-204 AILNNEQG
+204 SILKNEQG
-212 DRPAV
+212 DRPVV
-217 FTQVTAPCSHSE
+217 FTQE
-229 RPAVESQPEVIH
+229 R
-241 FRPLESS
+241 
-248 RLDVNLTS
+248 
-256 RRFKSLILQPS
+256 QPS
-267 VVFQE
+267 VVFSS
-272 LVTSL
+272 LVSSL
-277 LAEKVQIL
+277 LAEKVQTL

-311 SRSGWLA
+311 SRSEWLA
-318 VRDAMLASEVRPST
+318 VRDSMLAAEVRPST

-408 SLVSVITG
+408 SLVSVVTG
-416 ARAAEV
+416 ARSAEV

-440 DINEDGE
+440 DINEDGD

-461 LTDGAYGFDLAS
+461 LTDGVCGFSLKS
-473 FLEWVYMQPEDEGP
+473 FLKWVDTQPADGP

-499 FNSRVIT
+499 FNSRVLT
-506 EALPDAEN
+506 EALGDAEN

-563 AEVLKTALL
+563 ADVLKTALL

>member
-1 MTDINHDNTVYPS
+1 
-14 SSFSGS
+14 
-20 PYLYG
+20 
-25 QVYTPSPDTR
+25 
-35 LTQIKDLAVPQL
+35 
-47 VRRTNGRYTIRFRFK
+47 
-62 GATSPFLSVSTRSTD
+62 
-77 RRTAT
+77 

-95 MLDRQEVSLQ
+95 MLDKPDVSLQ
-105 ELTTHLKSMAEQFL
+105 ELTAHLRSMAEQFL
-119 TDETNDYWNGLE
+119 TDASDDYWNGLE

-140 NLKELAATQALSLDQ
+140 NLKELAATQALSLEQ

-170 QRVDTGDTSGLIKL
+170 QRVDTGDTSGLIDIVMNNSRDSGTSNL
-184 TDGGGDDNNHTDE
+184 TDY

-204 AILNNEQG
+204 SILKNEQG
-212 DRPAV
+212 DRPVV
-217 FTQVTAPCSHSE
+217 FTHE
-229 RPAVESQPEVIH
+229 R
-241 FRPLESS
+241 
-248 RLDVNLTS
+248 
-256 RRFKSLILQPS
+256 QPS
-267 VVFQE
+267 VVFSS
-272 LVTSL
+272 LVSSL
-277 LAEKVQIL
+277 LAEKVQTL

-303 LPEDMDLM
+303 LPENMDLM
-311 SRSGWLA
+311 SRSEWLA
-318 VRDAMLASEVRPST
+318 VRDAMLAAEVRPST

-342 CLDYGLMNGQLEG
+342 CLDYALMNGHLEG

-364 TKDIDSKRRA
+364 VKDVDSKRRA
-374 FTDEELERLLVR
+374 FTDDELEGLLGR
-386 VEAEYQFTRHTAHTT
+386 VEAEYQFTRHTAQTS

-408 SLVSVITG
+408 SLVSVVTG
-416 ARAAEV
+416 ARSAEV

-473 FLEWVYMQPEDEGP
+473 FLSWVNTQSDEGP

-499 FNSRVIT
+499 FNSRVMT
-506 EALPDAEN
+506 EALGDAEN

>member
-1 MTDINHDNTVYPS
+1 
-14 SSFSGS
+14 
-20 PYLYG
+20 
-25 QVYTPSPDTR
+25 
-35 LTQIKDLAVPQL
+35 
-47 VRRTNGRYTIRFRFK
+47 
-62 GATSPFLSVSTRSTD
+62 
-77 RRTAT
+77 

-95 MLDRQEVSLQ
+95 MLDRPEVSLQ
-105 ELTTHLKSMAEQFL
+105 ELTAHLRSMAEQFL
-119 TDETNDYWNGLE
+119 TDASDDYWNGLE

-184 TDGGGDDNNHTDE
+184 IDGGVSQLTDDNNLTDD

-204 AILNNEQG
+204 SMLNNEQG

-217 FTQVTAPCSHSE
+217 FTQE
-229 RPAVESQPEVIH
+229 RQPEVTIA
-241 FRPLESS
+241 
-248 RLDVNLTS
+248 D
-256 RRFKSLILQPS
+256 QPAICS
-267 VVFQE
+267 FSE
-272 LVTSL
+272 LVSSL
-277 LAEKVQIL
+277 LAEKVQTL
-285 KSSSYKDL
+285 KTSSYKDL

-318 VRDAMLASEVRPST
+318 VRDSMLASEVRPST

-386 VEAEYQFTRHTAHTT
+386 VESEYQFTRHTAHTT

-473 FLEWVYMQPEDEGP
+473 FLSWVDTQPDEGP

-499 FNSRVIT
+499 FNSRVMT
-506 EALPDAEN
+506 EALGDAEN

>member
-1 MTDINHDNTVYPS
+1 
-14 SSFSGS
+14 
-20 PYLYG
+20 
-25 QVYTPSPDTR
+25 
-35 LTQIKDLAVPQL
+35 
-47 VRRTNGRYTIRFRFK
+47 
-62 GATSPFLSVSTRSTD
+62 
-77 RRTAT
+77 
-82 MRQRELAATAKAF
+82 MRQKELAATAKAF
-95 MLDRQEVSLQ
+95 MLDKPEVSLRA
-105 ELTTHLKSMAEQFL
+105 LTAHLRSMAEQFL
-119 TDETNDYWNGLE
+119 TDASDDYWNGVD

-140 NLKELAATQALSLDQ
+140 NLRELAATQALSVDQ

-170 QRVDTGDTSGLIKL
+170 QRVDTGDTSGLI
-184 TDGGGDDNNHTDE
+184 DIVMNNHTGY

-204 AILNNEQG
+204 AILSNEQG
-212 DRPAV
+212 GSPEV
-217 FTQVTAPCSHSE
+217 FTQE
-229 RPAVESQPEVIH
+229 RQPEVAICS
-241 FRPLESS
+241 FS
-248 RLDVNLTS
+248 
-256 RRFKSLILQPS
+256 
-267 VVFQE
+267 E
-272 LVTSL
+272 LVSSL
-277 LAEKVQIL
+277 LAEKVQTL

-303 LPEDMDLM
+303 LTSGMDLM
-311 SRSGWLA
+311 SRSEWLA
-318 VRDAMLASEVRPST
+318 VRDAMLSAEVRPST

-364 TKDIDSKRRA
+364 TKDVDSKRRA

-408 SLVSVITG
+408 TLVSVVTG
-416 ARAAEV
+416 ARSAEV

-430 VTLDNGLVCI
+430 VTIDDMVCI
-440 DINEDGE
+440 DINEDGD

-461 LTDGAYGFDLAS
+461 LTSGAYGFDLES
-473 FLEWVYMQPEDEGP
+473 FQQWVDTQPDDGP

-499 FNSRVIT
+499 FNSRVLT
-506 EALPDAEN
+506 EALPDADN

-563 AEVLKTALL
+563 ADALNLALVGV

>member
-1 MTDINHDNTVYPS
+1 
-14 SSFSGS
+14 
-20 PYLYG
+20 
-25 QVYTPSPDTR
+25 
-35 LTQIKDLAVPQL
+35 
-47 VRRTNGRYTIRFRFK
+47 
-62 GATSPFLSVSTRSTD
+62 
-77 RRTAT
+77 

-95 MLDRQEVSLQ
+95 MLDRPEVSLQ
-105 ELTTHLKSMAEQFL
+105 ELTAHLRSMAEQFL
-119 TDETNDYWNGLE
+119 TDASDDYWNGLE

-140 NLKELAATQALSLDQ
+140 NLRELAATQALSLDQ

-184 TDGGGDDNNHTDE
+184 IDGGVSQLTDDNNHTDY

-204 AILNNEQG
+204 SILKNEQG
-212 DRPAV
+212 GRPAV
-217 FTQVTAPCSHSE
+217 FTQE
-229 RPAVESQPEVIH
+229 R
-241 FRPLESS
+241 
-248 RLDVNLTS
+248 
-256 RRFKSLILQPS
+256 QPS
-267 VVFQE
+267 VVFSS
-272 LVTSL
+272 LVSSL
-277 LAEKVQIL
+277 LAEKVQTL

-303 LPEDMDLM
+303 LPENMDLM
-311 SRSGWLA
+311 SRSEWLA

-408 SLVSVITG
+408 TLVSVVTG
-416 ARAAEV
+416 ARSAEV

-440 DINEDGE
+440 DINEDGD

-461 LTDGAYGFDLAS
+461 LTDGAYGFDLKS
-473 FLEWVYMQPEDEGP
+473 FLEWVDMQPDEGP

-499 FNSRVIT
+499 FNSRVLT

-556 GHAVGRL
+556 GHAVQRL
-563 AEVLKTALL
+563 ADALAGTFG

>member
-1 MTDINHDNTVYPS
+1 
-14 SSFSGS
+14 
-20 PYLYG
+20 
-25 QVYTPSPDTR
+25 
-35 LTQIKDLAVPQL
+35 
-47 VRRTNGRYTIRFRFK
+47 
-62 GATSPFLSVSTRSTD
+62 
-77 RRTAT
+77 

-95 MLDRQEVSLQ
+95 LLDKPEVSLQ
-105 ELTTHLKSMAEQFL
+105 ELTEHLRVMAEQFL
-119 TDETNDYWNGLE
+119 GDDYWNGLQ
-131 VATLVDEKS
+131 D
-140 NLKELAATQALSLDQ
+140 TQALN
-155 QKGIRLALEVLTAAQ
+155 KGIRLALEVLTAAQ
-170 QRVDTGDTSGLIKL
+170 LAQQRVDTGDTSGLIN
-184 TDGGGDDNNHTDE
+184 TDDNNHTDY

-204 AILNNEQG
+204 SILKNEQG

-217 FTQVTAPCSHSE
+217 FTQE
-229 RPAVESQPEVIH
+229 R
-241 FRPLESS
+241 
-248 RLDVNLTS
+248 
-256 RRFKSLILQPS
+256 QPS
-267 VVFQE
+267 VVFSE
-272 LVTSL
+272 LVPSL
-277 LAEKVQIL
+277 LAEKVQTL

-311 SRSGWLA
+311 SRSEWLA
-318 VRDAMLASEVRPST
+318 VRYAMLAAEVRPST

-364 TKDIDSKRRA
+364 VKNVESKRRA
-374 FTDEELERLLVR
+374 FTDEEMERLLVR

-408 SLVSVITG
+408 SLVSVVTG
-416 ARAAEV
+416 ARSAEV

-430 VTLDNGLVCI
+430 VTLNNGLVCI
-440 DINEDGE
+440 DINEDGD

-461 LTDGAYGFDLAS
+461 LTDEACGFDLKS
-473 FLEWVYMQPEDEGP
+473 FLEWVDMQPDEGP

-499 FNSRVIT
+499 FNSRVLT
-506 EALPDAEN
+506 EAIPDAEN

>member
-1 MTDINHDNTVYPS
+1 
-14 SSFSGS
+14 
-20 PYLYG
+20 
-25 QVYTPSPDTR
+25 
-35 LTQIKDLAVPQL
+35 
-47 VRRTNGRYTIRFRFK
+47 
-62 GATSPFLSVSTRSTD
+62 
-77 RRTAT
+77 

-95 MLDRQEVSLQ
+95 MLDRPEVSLQ
-105 ELTTHLKSMAEQFL
+105 ELTEHLRSMAEQFL
-119 TDETNDYWNGLE
+119 TDASDDYWNGLE

-184 TDGGGDDNNHTDE
+184 IDDNNHTDY

-204 AILNNEQG
+204 SILKNEQG
-212 DRPAV
+212 DRPVV
-217 FTQVTAPCSHSE
+217 FTQE
-229 RPAVESQPEVIH
+229 RQPEVTICS
-241 FRPLESS
+241 FS
-248 RLDVNLTS
+248 
-256 RRFKSLILQPS
+256 
-267 VVFQE
+267 E
-272 LVTSL
+272 LVSSL
-277 LAEKVQIL
+277 LAEKVQTL

-311 SRSGWLA
+311 SRSEWLA

-364 TKDIDSKRRA
+364 TKDVDSKRRA
-374 FTDEELERLLVR
+374 FTDEELEKLLVR

-408 SLVSVITG
+408 TLVSVVTG
-416 ARAAEV
+416 ARSAEV
-422 CHLTKRDI
+422 CHLIKRDI
-430 VTLDNGLVCI
+430 VTIDKMVCI
-440 DINEDGE
+440 DINEDGD

-461 LTDGAYGFDLAS
+461 LTDGAYGFDLTS
-473 FLEWVYMQPEDEGP
+473 FLSWVDAQPDDGP

-499 FNSRVIT
+499 FNSRVLT
-506 EALPDAEN
+506 EALPDADN

-563 AEVLKTALL
+563 ADALNLALVGM

>member
-1 MTDINHDNTVYPS
+1 
-14 SSFSGS
+14 
-20 PYLYG
+20 
-25 QVYTPSPDTR
+25 
-35 LTQIKDLAVPQL
+35 
-47 VRRTNGRYTIRFRFK
+47 
-62 GATSPFLSVSTRSTD
+62 
-77 RRTAT
+77 

-95 MLDRQEVSLQ
+95 MLDRPEVSLQ
-105 ELTTHLKSMAEQFL
+105 ELTEHLRSMAEQFL
-119 TDETNDYWNGLE
+119 TDASDDYWNGLE

-170 QRVDTGDTSGLIKL
+170 QRVDTGDTSGLIDIVMNNP
-184 TDGGGDDNNHTDE
+184 TDY

-204 AILNNEQG
+204 SILKNEQG
-212 DRPAV
+212 DRPVV
-217 FTQVTAPCSHSE
+217 FTPE
-229 RPAVESQPEVIH
+229 R
-241 FRPLESS
+241 
-248 RLDVNLTS
+248 
-256 RRFKSLILQPS
+256 QPS
-267 VVFQE
+267 VVFSS
-272 LVTSL
+272 LVSSL
-277 LAEKVQIL
+277 LAEKVQTL

-311 SRSGWLA
+311 SRSEWLA

-364 TKDIDSKRRA
+364 TKDTDSKRRA

-386 VEAEYQFTRHTAHTT
+386 VESEYQFTRHTAHTT

-408 SLVSVITG
+408 SLVSVVTG
-416 ARAAEV
+416 ARSAEV

-440 DINEDGE
+440 DINEDGD

-461 LTDGAYGFDLAS
+461 LTDGAYGFDLKS
-473 FLEWVYMQPEDEGP
+473 FLEWVDMQPDEGP

-499 FNSRVIT
+499 FNSRVLT

-556 GHAVGRL
+556 GHAVQRL
-563 AEVLKTALL
+563 ADALAVTFG

>member
-1 MTDINHDNTVYPS
+1 MTDINHDNTVCPS

-20 PYLYG
+20 PYLYQ
-25 QVYTPSPDTR
+25 QVCTSSPDTR

-47 VRRTNGRYTIRFRFK
+47 VRRANGRYTIRFRLK
-62 GATSPFLSVSTRSTD
+62 GQTIPFLSVSTRSTD
-77 RRTAT
+77 RRVAT
-82 MRQRELAATAKAF
+82 MRQRELAATAKSF
-95 MLDRQEVSLQ
+95 MLDRPDVSLQ
-105 ELTTHLKSMAEQFL
+105 ELTDHLRSMAEQFL
-119 TDETNDYWNGLE
+119 TDASDDYWNGLE

-170 QRVDTGDTSGLIKL
+170 QRVDTGDASGLIKL
-184 TDGGGDDNNHTDE
+184 IDDNNHTDY

-204 AILNNEQG
+204 SILKNEQG

-217 FTQVTAPCSHSE
+217 FTQE
-229 RPAVESQPEVIH
+229 R
-241 FRPLESS
+241 
-248 RLDVNLTS
+248 
-256 RRFKSLILQPS
+256 QPS
-267 VVFQE
+267 VVFSS
-272 LVTSL
+272 LVSSL
-277 LAEKVQIL
+277 LAEKVQTL
-285 KSSSYKDL
+285 KTSSYKDL

-318 VRDAMLASEVRPST
+318 VRDSMLASEVRPST

-386 VEAEYQFTRHTAHTT
+386 VESEYQFTRHTAHTT

-408 SLVSVITG
+408 SLVSVVTG
-416 ARAAEV
+416 ARSAEV

-440 DINEDGE
+440 DINEDGD

-461 LTDGAYGFDLAS
+461 LTDGAYGFDLTS
-473 FLEWVYMQPEDEGP
+473 FLSWVDMQPDEGP

-499 FNSRVIT
+499 FNSRVLT
-506 EALPDAEN
+506 EALGDSQD

-563 AEVLKTALL
+563 ADVLKTALL